1 MFYNATNQKTPI
13 ERQNHGGVGDR
24 CKDSIFTLAGDGD
37 RNEKQEEDGRDEPSG
52 LVSLIHLP
60 YSLMVSPRVSNK
72 ETACRTTSRLTTDE
86 SALDMRTSALFM
98 VVSLQPGGPVV
109 CCNYSPDLWGYIN
122 ELSA

>member
-1 MFYNATNQKTPI
+1 MSVI
-13 ERQNHGGVGDR
+13 ERSMN
-24 CKDSIFTLAGDGD
+24 DSVSGASQTAESEAT
-37 RNEKQEEDGRDEPSG
+37 NEKQEEDGRDEPSG

-72 ETACRTTSRLTTDE
+72 EAACRTTSRLTTDE